1 MGAIWWGTRVTCPL
15 HFFRRGGHNMPC
27 LPTKEFSMLDVTNS
41 HVDVETVFGVVSLI
55 LMFL

>member
-1 MGAIWWGTRVTCPL
+1 
-15 HFFRRGGHNMPC
+15 MPC